1 MGIFFQ
7 KGLVVK
13 IVAMVVKI
21 IKFTKIMILK
31 FFLLKIPENAIIIIA
46 KSKYQKTPCPIWGEP
61 AKVIRTESLNMAD
74 KIPKM
79 AKDMGITIKI
89 FCNIFISSLYIIN
102 FRTCIKHNNEQ
113 KLCRNNIWVSTCP
126 YIPSKLKKGIAPA
139 KTHVD
144 KTQSNRVK

>member
-46 KSKYQKTPCPIWGEP
+46 KSKYQKTPCPI
-61 AKVIRTESLNMAD
+61 
-74 KIPKM
+74 
-79 AKDMGITIKI
+79 
-89 FCNIFISSLYIIN
+89 
-102 FRTCIKHNNEQ
+102 
-113 KLCRNNIWVSTCP
+113 
-126 YIPSKLKKGIAPA
+126 
-139 KTHVD
+139 
-144 KTQSNRVK
+144 